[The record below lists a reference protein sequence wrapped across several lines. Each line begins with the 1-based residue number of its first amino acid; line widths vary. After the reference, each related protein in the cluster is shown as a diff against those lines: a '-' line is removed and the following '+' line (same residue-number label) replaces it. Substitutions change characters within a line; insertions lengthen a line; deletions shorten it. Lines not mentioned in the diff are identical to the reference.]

1 MTIQTINLGN
11 YANDGTGD
19 DLRVAFTKVNENFAA
34 LDASAAIANGV
45 NVGTGVGIFFAKDTT
60 NLQFKSLTSTNS
72 SVTISS
78 TGNTVDLAAVTR
90 LQSDLTPTLGANL
103 NLNNHYVYGG
113 DIQSTVYG
121 YNVPV
126 SAMVNSL
133 LIESNSLAVDMGSFL
148 TPTGYETDR
157 LAGKKGYLLDWG
169 LFSDTPINDKLN
181 FGSFSDHLTGGI
193 GQLTLA
199 GNLVTTGAYNLTLAT
214 TGNTSLTLPTSG
226 TLTTTANNLSAFAAT
241 TSAQL
246 LSVIS
251 DETGTGKLVFATNPV
266 LVAPTIG
273 AATAT
278 SITFPN
284 TTVQITAYPGDTTF
298 HGYDYEIH
306 VSGID
311 GNDTTGDGNLL
322 KPVATIT
329 KALTLVTAGL
339 RRTIVIHPGTYAES
353 PSITVQSTC
362 LNTFS
367 PLGGTTYITGTLS
380 TSVGCTI
387 AGMQI
392 ANLNITTPSGV
403 GDPHII
409 DCTITGTLTK
419 SGSAT
424 YTEIQHCDINTACNI
439 TGAGLVNIVNPNLNF
454 LTVNNAGATVTVRAA
469 KSCKAP
475 VLTAGVLNIVDSA
488 VQASVTNALTSA
500 VNSIL
505 TLANSQFLNSA
516 SNNVA
521 PLVLNGFYSI
531 LNCVYDKPNSTL
543 VALSGTGGSLSSI
556 DYFQY
561 INADRL
567 ITSNTSFDLLNTT
580 ATTVNAFG
588 AATTIAIGVAG
599 GTTTIAGRT
608 TTTNLSRSG
617 LEIAVPNYITVSTT
631 TTYALSTTVTENI
644 LLVTAGALTA
654 TLTFPSASLI
664 DGQRLSFTVT
674 TNTVTLAL
682 TAGPTLVGTFAGSVT
697 APTTFTY
704 VYRTSNTTWYR
715 I

>member
-148 TPTGYETDR
+148 TPTGYETDG

-251 DETGTGKLVFATNPV
+251 DETGTGNLVFATNPT
-266 LVAPTIG
+266 LVTPTIG

-278 SITFPN
+278 SLTFP
-284 TTVQITAYPGDTTF
+284 DT
-298 HGYDYEIH
+298 
-306 VSGID
+306 S
-311 GNDTTGDGNLL
+311 
-322 KPVATIT
+322 
-329 KALTLVTAGL
+329 
-339 RRTIVIHPGTYAES
+339 
-353 PSITVQSTC
+353 VQSTAW
-362 LNTFS
+362 
-367 PLGGTTYITGTLS
+367 LGTAAAGTLTGTTLKSTVVTSSL
-380 TSVGCTI
+380 TSVGTLTSLTV
-387 AGMQI
+387 GG
-392 ANLNITTPSGV
+392 NL
-403 GDPHII
+403 
-409 DCTITGTLTK
+409 TITGTSRQVIGDFDNATVANRTLFKTATTNATTGIYAVPNGTSTGASWQASNNSDPTNASKILIATNGTTDVQLVSGINGSGTYLPLSFYTNGSQQMQLTTTGNLSLTGNYIHSINATVAAAGNAVQATATPLTK
-419 SGSAT
+419 DVNILTTVTSGSAT
-424 YTEIQHCDINTACNI
+424 GVALPTGTAGMVIFVYNSTATAANVYPVNGGTASINAL
-439 TGAGLVNIVNPNLNF
+439 G
-454 LTVNNAGATVTVRAA
+454 NNAA
-469 KSCKAP
+469 
-475 VLTAGVLNIVDSA
+475 
-488 VQASVTNALTSA
+488 
-500 VNSIL
+500 
-505 TLANSQFLNSA
+505 
-516 SNNVA
+516 
-521 PLVLNGFYSI
+521 YS
-531 LNCVYDKPNSTL
+531 L
-543 VALSGTGGSLSSI
+543 
-556 DYFQY
+556 
-561 INADRL
+561 
-567 ITSNTSFDLLNTT
+567 
-580 ATTVNAFG
+580 
-588 AATTIAIGVAG
+588 AATTGARFVCASA
-599 GTTTIAGRT
+599 TKWYTI
-608 TTTNLSRSG
+608 
-617 LEIAVPNYITVSTT
+617 
-631 TTYALSTTVTENI
+631 
-644 LLVTAGALTA
+644 
-654 TLTFPSASLI
+654 
-664 DGQRLSFTVT
+664 
-674 TNTVTLAL
+674 
-682 TAGPTLVGTFAGSVT
+682 
-697 APTTFTY
+697 
-704 VYRTSNTTWYR
+704 
-715 I
+715 

>member
-90 LQSDLTPTLGANL
+90 LQSDLTPALGANL

-126 SAMVNSL
+126 SAMFNSL

-148 TPTGYETDR
+148 TPTGYETDG

-199 GNLVTTGAYNLTLAT
+199 GNLTTTGAYNLTLAT

-246 LSVIS
+246 SSVIS
-251 DETGTGKLVFATNPV
+251 DETGTGKLVFATNPT
-266 LVAPTIG
+266 LVTPIIG
-273 AATAT
+273 VATAT
-278 SITFPN
+278 SITFP
-284 TTVQITAYPGDTTF
+284 DTTTQ
-298 HGYDYEIH
+298 
-306 VSGID
+306 
-311 GNDTTGDGNLL
+311 TTAWPGSQSAN
-322 KPVATIT
+322 T
-329 KALTLVTAGL
+329 LT
-339 RRTIVIHPGTYAES
+339 
-353 PSITVQSTC
+353 
-362 LNTFS
+362 
-367 PLGGTTYITGTLS
+367 GTTLKSTVVTSSL
-380 TSVGCTI
+380 TSVGTLASLTVSGSTLIGSQANLTRFPNAQVVVSTI
-387 AGMQI
+387 AAGIQQNEAGAI
-392 ANLNITTPSGV
+392 GIIGEAVGASSNRNAGVYGV
-403 GDPHII
+403 GY
-409 DCTITGTLTK
+409 TSGTFNGQGVIGE
-419 SGSAT
+419 SHVSAT
-424 YTEIQHCDINTACNI
+424 GDTAPAVGVRGYANDTHAGGLNVGLYGDANNGASNYALYLNSGGIYT
-439 TGAGLVNIVNPNLNF
+439 
-454 LTVNNAGATVTVRAA
+454 AGALTWTLNGNLTFSGASYTV
-469 KSCKAP
+469 
-475 VLTAGVLNIVDSA
+475 G
-488 VQASVTNALTSA
+488 VTN
-500 VNSIL
+500 
-505 TLANSQFLNSA
+505 F
-516 SNNVA
+516 
-521 PLVLNGFYSI
+521 
-531 LNCVYDKPNSTL
+531 
-543 VALSGTGGSLSSI
+543 
-556 DYFQY
+556 
-561 INADRL
+561 
-567 ITSNTSFDLLNTT
+567 
-580 ATTVNAFG
+580 
-588 AATTIAIGVAG
+588 
-599 GTTTIAGRT
+599 
-608 TTTNLSRSG
+608 SRSG
-617 LEIAVPNYITVSTT
+617 LLVEVPNYITVSSTATYVLSITT
-631 TTYALSTTVTENI
+631 TDNI

-654 TLTFPSASLI
+654 TLSFPSSGLI
-664 DGQRLSFTVT
+664 DGQRLRFTVT

-682 TAGPTLVGTFAGSVT
+682 TAGSTLVGTFAGSVT

>member
-1 MTIQTINLGN
+1 MTIQTINLGS

-19 DLRVAFTKVNENFAA
+19 DLLTAFTKVNANFAA

-78 TGNTVDLAAVTR
+78 TGNTVNLAAVTR

-121 YNVPV
+121 YNVPID
-126 SAMVNSL
+126 SMFNSL
-133 LIESNSLAVDMGSFL
+133 LVESNGLTVDMGSFL
-148 TPTGYETDR
+148 APTGYQTDG
-157 LAGKKGYLLDWG
+157 LDGKKGYLLDWG
-169 LFSDTPINDKLN
+169 LFSDTPVNNKLN
-181 FGSFSDHLTGGI
+181 FGSFADHLTGGI

-199 GNLVTTGAYNLTLAT
+199 GNLTTTGAYNLTLAT

-251 DETGTGKLVFATNPV
+251 DETGTGALVFATNPT
-266 LVAPTIG
+266 LVAPSIG

-278 SITFPN
+278 SLTISGSTLIGSQANLTRFPN
-284 TTVQITAYPGDTTF
+284 AQVVVSTVSAGIQQNEAGAIGIIGEAVGASSNRNAGVYGVGYTSGTFNGQGVVGESHVSATGDTAPAVGVR
-298 HGYDYEIH
+298 GY
-306 VSGID
+306 S
-311 GNDTTGDGNLL
+311 NDTHAGGLNVGLYGDATNGASNYALYLNSGGIYTAGALTWTLNGNL
-322 KPVATIT
+322 TFS
-329 KALTLVTAGL
+329 
-339 RRTIVIHPGTYAES
+339 GTY
-353 PSITVQSTC
+353 TV
-362 LNTFS
+362 
-367 PLGGTTYITGTLS
+367 G
-380 TSVGCTI
+380 
-387 AGMQI
+387 
-392 ANLNITTPSGV
+392 
-403 GDPHII
+403 
-409 DCTITGTLTK
+409 
-419 SGSAT
+419 
-424 YTEIQHCDINTACNI
+424 
-439 TGAGLVNIVNPNLNF
+439 
-454 LTVNNAGATVTVRAA
+454 
-469 KSCKAP
+469 
-475 VLTAGVLNIVDSA
+475 
-488 VQASVTNALTSA
+488 A
-500 VNSIL
+500 VN
-505 TLANSQFLNSA
+505 F
-516 SNNVA
+516 
-521 PLVLNGFYSI
+521 
-531 LNCVYDKPNSTL
+531 
-543 VALSGTGGSLSSI
+543 
-556 DYFQY
+556 
-561 INADRL
+561 
-567 ITSNTSFDLLNTT
+567 
-580 ATTVNAFG
+580 
-588 AATTIAIGVAG
+588 
-599 GTTTIAGRT
+599 
-608 TTTNLSRSG
+608 SRSG

-664 DGQRLSFTVT
+664 DGQRLKFTVT